1 MKASIIIPTKDKLSR
16 LRLTLHALESQVG
29 ADVEVIIVFDG
40 CSKTTIEQFKQS
52 SFGFQPVIV
61 ISEHNVGRA
70 AARNLGLAQAKG
82 DIVIF
87 VDDDRVPAA
96 DFVRRHI
103 EGHREPCVLLGKRT
117 DVLYSEKELD
127 HLYVL
132 GRVRRNPDAVRERMT
147 KLEMYKTLPVS
158 MKSSLRWLLFYTGNV
173 SVDRSCLEQIG
184 GFDTN
189 FQGWG
194 HEDLDLG
201 IRLAKQG
208 IPFRKDD
215 AIVNYHLMHDS
226 NFDLRQRRKESARNL
241 AYMIRKYRKDAI
253 VLLLAIFYVRHK
265 LFGLRYNRQ
274 VVQEKNVLVGKS

>member
-16 LRLTLHALESQVG
+16 LRLTLNALESQMKE
-29 ADVEVIIVFDG
+29 DVEVIVVFDG
-40 CSKTTIEQFKQS
+40 CSQSTLEQFKQS
-52 SFGFQPVIV
+52 AFGFQPVTIV
-61 ISEHNVGRA
+61 SERNVGRA

-96 DFVRRHI
+96 DFVRKHI
-103 EGHREPCVLLGKRT
+103 DGHAEPCVLLGKRT
-117 DVLYSEKELD
+117 DVLYSEKELE
-127 HLYVL
+127 HLYLL
-132 GRVRRNPDAVRERMT
+132 GRVRRNPDVVRERMT
-147 KLEMYKTLPVS
+147 KQELYKTLPIS
-158 MKSSLRWLLFYTGNV
+158 LKSPLKWLLFYTGNV
-173 SVDRSCLEQIG
+173 SVDRSFLTRIE

-201 IRLAKQG
+201 IRLAKLG

-215 AIVNYHLMHDS
+215 SIVNYHLMHDS
-226 NFDLRQRRKESARNL
+226 NFDLRQRRQESARNL
-241 AYMIRKYRKDAI
+241 AYMIRKYRRDAI
-253 VLLLAIFYVRHK
+253 VLLLAAFYVQHK

-274 VVQEKNVLVGKS
+274 VVREKKTMANES